1 MQNILLSNFLV
12 IGFDMIIIFIK
23 AHVGNLL
30 KLLKD
35 TTGQKQPGIKVWV
48 SIVTRALSSEN
59 IVMMMRNC
67 FHD

>member
-12 IGFDMIIIFIK
+12 IGFDMIIIFLK

-48 SIVTRALSSEN
+48 SIVTRSLSS
-59 IVMMMRNC
+59 
-67 FHD
+67 